1 MLIEVSEKILFS
13 IFGFRD
19 LETINDFYEMSFTE
33 EEGFYLLVEEADWG
47 FIIYNID
54 REFIMD
60 THFHEM
66 SSSTVQYLRRKLSCE

>member
-47 FIIYNID
+47 FIIYNTD